1 MYVGARILI
10 VLNIIMAF
18 WNFTLSGNVIQ
29 FSSAK
34 RSIDG
39 VSKSLSKINLA
50 ALFLNLITELI
61 ESDVLFPQI
70 VQQ

>member
-1 MYVGARILI
+1 MYVGARLFM

-18 WNFTLSGNVIQ
+18 WNCTLSGNVIQ

-34 RSIDG
+34 RSTDG

-50 ALFLNLITELI
+50 ALF
-61 ESDVLFPQI
+61 
-70 VQQ
+70 